1 MSQTCL
7 QVGDLAVKKIPVHV
21 SVVGTP
27 LVMQL
32 GRVLLPGF
40 PRNPTMAK
48 PQGQFL
54 VKLQS
59 RADSPPGKSRVMGPT
74 QGANREAPAGLAL
87 DFGQLLAETSAER
100 TFHVFNTSSLP
111 VQLDW
116 AFHRSPSHTN
126 PSWPDQLVRVCVCA
140 CACMGVCVC
149 DTHTHAYVCMCL
161 CVCFCMGVYVCDVVY
176 VCGCVREKR
185 YL

>member
-116 AFHRSPSHTN
+116 AFHRSASNTN
-126 PSWPDQLVRVCVCA
+126 LSWPDLLVRVCVC
-140 CACMGVCVC
+140 V
-149 DTHTHAYVCMCL
+149 
-161 CVCFCMGVYVCDVVY
+161 
-176 VCGCVREKR
+176 
-185 YL
+185 